1 VGPRNHVLDGG
12 QIALYE
18 GAVFMGKNMPRH
30 AQRNSAVSY
39 TKMAEPI
46 EMSFGLLTQVGPRKH
61 ALGEVHTV
69 TWTNRQILLK
79 CPYAVVMRPVVK
91 LL

>member
-1 VGPRNHVLDGG
+1 
-12 QIALYE
+12 
-18 GAVFMGKNMPRH
+18 
-30 AQRNSAVSY
+30 
-39 TKMAEPI
+39 MAEPI

-91 LL
+91 LLWPLVNTLVNMYWLQ